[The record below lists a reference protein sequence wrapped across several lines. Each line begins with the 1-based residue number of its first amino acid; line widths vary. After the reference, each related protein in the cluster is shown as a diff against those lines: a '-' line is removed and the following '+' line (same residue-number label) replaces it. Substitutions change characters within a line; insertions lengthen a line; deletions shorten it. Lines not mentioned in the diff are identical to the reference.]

1 VKYQYAV
8 AALAIA
14 SLIPS
19 ARVLRWT
26 FEKAQEGIV
35 APMPRGDIMSPAS
48 GMQELAARIA
58 ATPPGDAYFFYPYD
72 AMLPFL
78 TARRHVA
85 RHDIFTPGWTLPSQ
99 YQEACVSTM
108 RGASW
113 VVIDREKTDPKWLK
127 HVFPSSP
134 APQPRETTR
143 FEQALETGFE
153 FVAREGPFELRH
165 RVPGANE
172 RLCSS
177 IAE

>member
-1 VKYQYAV
+1 MV
-8 AALAIA
+8 

-19 ARVLRWT
+19 ARGLWWMS
-26 FEKAQEGIV
+26 EKALYGSV
-35 APMPRGDIMSPAS
+35 APMPRGDITSPTG

-58 ATPPGDAYFFYPYD
+58 ATPPGDAYFFYPCD

-78 TARRHVA
+78 TARRHA
-85 RHDIFTPGWTLPSQ
+85 SRYDIFTPGWTLPSR
-99 YQEACVSTM
+99 YQEACVSAM

-127 HVFPSSP
+127 RVFPSSP

-153 FVAREGPFELRH
+153 FVAREGSFELRH
-165 RVPGANE
+165 RVPEANE
-172 RLCSS
+172 TLCSG